1 MIMRRAFYY
10 WQFIAAVVL
19 PVWLLVGWA
28 VFGAGGAGLFGLVLV
43 CPIAFIALLAIA
55 LLNYART
62 SVRRAR
68 AVSWRDAG
76 ILAAWHL
83 SIIGVGFFGP
93 GGAWFAFAAIILAI
107 FAFWYALWALVT
119 DAGRRVA
126 AAFAPVAGEPG
137 PSANLG
143 PQGSFAQDA
152 TVIIVQEKP
161 ADGTGPAAR

>member
-1 MIMRRAFYY
+1 MIVRRALYY

-19 PVWLLVGWA
+19 PVWLLVGWS
-28 VFGAGGAGLFGLVLV
+28 VFASGGSGLFGLVLV

-76 ILAAWHL
+76 VLAAWHL
-83 SIIGVGFFGP
+83 SIIGVGFFGA

-126 AAFAPVAGEPG
+126 AAFAPVVSEPH
-137 PSANLG
+137 PSANVG
-143 PQGSFAQDA
+143 PQGSFAEDA

-161 ADGTGPAAR
+161 ADGNRPAAR